1 MARAKKTAAVEVPA
15 ETIEQETPTIQAVD
29 LDAWV
34 AEAVEA
40 KPDHTDAIKLLIA
53 ELEYESAKLGHIGH
67 LYYAKKV
74 GERIAEI
81 SQTLKT
87 LL

>member
-1 MARAKKTAAVEVPA
+1 MARTKKTATEEVVA
-15 ETIEQETPTIQAVD
+15 EETVLT
-29 LDAWV
+29 
-34 AEAVEA
+34 EAVELPPA
-40 KPDHTDAIKLLIA
+40 QDNSA
-53 ELEYESAKLGHIGH
+53 EITRLFAEIEYELAKLGHIGH

-81 SQTLKT
+81 SRTLKS